1 MGVQIK
7 LSSVKHLKLD
17 KTNKHIVIYKT
28 LQTEGQIVSF
38 QIENGLLIYL
48 KRDILTTDKN
58 CESSQINQSL

>member
-17 KTNKHIVIYKT
+17 KTNKHIVTIYKT

-48 KRDILTTDKN
+48 KRMFETFRQLRKIVSRVK
-58 CESSQINQSL
+58 